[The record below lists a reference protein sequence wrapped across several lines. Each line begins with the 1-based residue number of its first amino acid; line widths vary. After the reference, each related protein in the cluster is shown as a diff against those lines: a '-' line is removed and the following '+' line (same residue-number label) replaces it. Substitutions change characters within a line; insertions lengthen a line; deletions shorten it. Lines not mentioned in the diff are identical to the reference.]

1 MENFI
6 KSASFSRSLSNPAP
20 HYHNSHQILYITGGN
35 VETEIDSKKYT
46 LKRHSLVLINRMET
60 HTVRDPGE
68 GYERYE
74 LKISSKILSSNSS
87 NAFLYSAILNRP
99 KGFSHVIEN
108 YIGGEEIFK
117 RIVSEYCSDSPY
129 RDEML
134 ALLLDM
140 LFIDIYR
147 VSPSLFT
154 REQHTTAFDVVRQ
167 IQKQI
172 ETDIKHRYTLSE
184 LAENHHLSSY
194 YLSHLFKSITG
205 YSIMGYL
212 KATRI
217 AHARRL
223 LTNTD
228 KNINEIIEECG
239 FTDASNFS
247 REFKETVGVTPS
259 DFRKK
264 YKN

>member
-6 KSASFSRSLSNPAP
+6 NAASFSRSLSNPAP
-20 HYHNSHQILYITGGN
+20 HYHNSHQILYITGGTA
-35 VETEIDSKKYT
+35 ETTIDDKKYL

-60 HTVRDPGE
+60 HSVKVSGD

-74 LKISSKILSSNSS
+74 LKISSRILNSNSE
-87 NAFLYSAILNRP
+87 NNFLYSAILNRP
-99 KGFSHVIEN
+99 KGFGHVIEN
-108 YIGGEEIFK
+108 YVGGENIFK
-117 RIVSEYCSDSPY
+117 RIISEYCSESPY

-147 VSPSLFT
+147 VSPSLFPEERT
-154 REQHTTAFDVVRQ
+154 PAFDVVRQ

-172 ETDIKHRYTLSE
+172 ETNIKHRYTLSE
-184 LAENHHLSSY
+184 FSEKYHLSSF
-194 YLSHLFKSITG
+194 YLSHLFKSVTG

-223 LTNTD
+223 LTYSD
-228 KNINEIIEECG
+228 KNINEIIEDCG

-264 YKN
+264 HKN